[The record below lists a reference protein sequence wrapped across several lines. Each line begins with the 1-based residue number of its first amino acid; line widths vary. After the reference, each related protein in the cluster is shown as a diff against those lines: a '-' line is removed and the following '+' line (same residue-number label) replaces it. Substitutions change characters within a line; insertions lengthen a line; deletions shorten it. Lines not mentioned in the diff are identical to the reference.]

1 MIGRAEL
8 APLRHA
14 PYRYFLG
21 HRFAAMLANAMA
33 PIALAFAVLDLEHS
47 PSALG
52 TVLAARSIPMIVLM
66 LYGGVIA
73 DRFPRHVVLVVANA
87 AGFLS
92 QGLAATLMLTGNADI
107 WSLAA
112 IEAVNGAA
120 AAFTLPAMV
129 GLVPHLVPSGQLQ
142 QANALNG
149 LARNVTTIGGASI
162 GGAVVGFAGPGW
174 GLASASLL
182 LGLAGL
188 LVSRVAVPPIPASE
202 RQSVIRELREGWHE
216 FVSHRWLWLVV
227 LAFGGLLA
235 ILEAVWFTLG
245 PVVAD
250 ETFGRMAWGLILA
263 SNSVGVVVGL
273 TVQLRLRTRRLLLAG
288 MIGIAIEAPMLFVLG
303 VHPSAVPLAVAA
315 FVAGIGSSLFAI
327 GWETSLQQHIPHDKL
342 SRVAAYDA
350 LGSFVAMPI
359 GQLAAG
365 PLAAV
370 FGVREVIMV
379 GAVAY
384 AAIAV
389 ATLLDRSVR
398 TLRRTDPLS
407 AAGADREPVEI
418 QHLAG
423 GEDQGGHQHGGHR

>member
-1 MIGRAEL
+1 
-8 APLRHA
+8 
-14 PYRYFLG
+14 
-21 HRFAAMLANAMA
+21 
-33 PIALAFAVLDLEHS
+33 VLDLEHS

-87 AGFLS
+87 IGFLT
-92 QGLAATLMLTGNADI
+92 QGLAASLLLTGNAEV

-129 GLVPHLVPSGQLQ
+129 GLVPHLVPRGQLQ

-149 LARNVTTIGGASI
+149 LARNITTIGGASV
-162 GGAVVGFAGPGW
+162 GGAIVGFAGPGW
-174 GLASASLL
+174 GLAVSALL
-182 LGLAGL
+182 LGLAAL
-188 LVSRVAVPPIPASE
+188 LVSRVAVPPIEAGE
-202 RQSVIRELREGWHE
+202 RQSVIRELRVGWRE
-216 FVSHRWLWLVV
+216 FVSHRWLWLIV

-235 ILEAVWFTLG
+235 ILQGVWFTLG

-250 ETFGRMAWGLILA
+250 QTFGRTAWGLILA

-288 MIGIAIEAPMLFVLG
+288 MLGIAIEAPMLFLLG
-303 VHPSAVPLAVAA
+303 VHPQVLTLAVAA

-379 GAVAY
+379 GAACY

-389 ATLLDRSVR
+389 ATLFDRSVR
-398 TLRRTDPLS
+398 TLQRTDRPGAPPLA
-407 AAGADREPVEI
+407 AAGADGESVEV
-418 QHLAG
+418 QHLADRQDRG
-423 GEDQGGHQHGGHR
+423 ADQDDRDR

>member
-8 APLRHA
+8 APLRHR
-14 PYRYFLG
+14 PYRYFIG
-21 HRFAAMLANAMA
+21 HRFAAMLAGAMA

-52 TVLAARSIPMIVLM
+52 TVLAARSIPMVVLM

-73 DRFPRHVVLVVANA
+73 DRFPRHVVLVVANVV
-87 AGFLS
+87 GFLT
-92 QGLAATLMLTGNADI
+92 QGLAATLLLTGQADV

-129 GLVPHLVPSGQLQ
+129 GLVPHLVPAGQLQ

-149 LARNVTTIGGASI
+149 LARNVTTIGGASV
-162 GGAVVGFAGPGW
+162 GGAIVGFAGPGW
-174 GLASASLL
+174 GLAVSALL
-182 LGLAGL
+182 LGCAAL
-188 LVSRVAVPPIPASE
+188 LVGRIRVAAQALAE
-202 RQSVIRELREGWHE
+202 RTSTVRELRDGWRE
-216 FVSHRWLWLVV
+216 FVAHRWLWLIV

-235 ILEAVWFTLG
+235 ILQGVWFTLG

-250 ETFGRMAWGLILA
+250 ETFGRTAWGLILA
-263 SNSVGVVVGL
+263 VNSVGVVVGL

-303 VHPSAVPLAVAA
+303 VHPNVVLLATTA
-315 FVAGIGSSLFAI
+315 FVAGIGSSLFGI
-327 GWETSLQQHIPHDKL
+327 GWETSLQQHIPRDKL

-370 FGVREVIMV
+370 FGVREVIVV

-398 TLRRTDPLS
+398 TLRRTDGLAVP
-407 AAGADREPVEI
+407 GADGQAVEV
-418 QHLAG
+418 QHLDDRQHRG
-423 GEDQGGHQHGGHR
+423 GDE